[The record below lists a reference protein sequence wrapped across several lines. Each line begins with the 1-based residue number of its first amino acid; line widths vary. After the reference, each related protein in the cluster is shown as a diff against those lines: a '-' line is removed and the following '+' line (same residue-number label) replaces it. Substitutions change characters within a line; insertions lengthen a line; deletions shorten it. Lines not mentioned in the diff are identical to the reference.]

1 MSVQILVAVAPSEA
15 KALTM
20 AVSALRVYVCPVTLN
35 FFSNP
40 ANFITYQRFVK
51 IWFFKLS
58 YFFFF

>member
-40 ANFITYQRFVK
+40 ANFITYPQFVK
-51 IWFFKLS
+51 I
-58 YFFFF
+58 